1 MPRGRLEQS
10 GLNRAWIQAEASL
23 PIGWRLSGMV
33 SEGEAWRAWAEPGP
47 HAGDPDATPIEG
59 HGPARAPALQSLAR
73 NARIARGQVGR
84 SG

>member
-33 SEGEAWRAWAEPGP
+33 SDGEAWRAWAEPGP